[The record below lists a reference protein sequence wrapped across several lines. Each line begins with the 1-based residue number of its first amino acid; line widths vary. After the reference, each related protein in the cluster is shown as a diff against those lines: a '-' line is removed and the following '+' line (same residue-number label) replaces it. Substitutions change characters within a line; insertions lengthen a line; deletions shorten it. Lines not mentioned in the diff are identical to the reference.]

1 MSEVRKSGESFKQ
14 YRLRL
19 KTEAKALKRKLH
31 GRMIWV
37 SCPPLGYEG
46 EDKPKYKRKGI
57 GRTYIRAQHGEIGSR

>member
-1 MSEVRKSGESFKQ
+1 MNDARKPGESFKQ

-19 KTEAKALKRKLH
+19 KFDKQAEKRNLQ

-46 EDKPKYKRKGI
+46 EDKPKCKRKGI

>member
-1 MSEVRKSGESFKQ
+1 MNDARKSGESFKQ

-37 SCPPLGYEG
+37 SCPPKGYENS
-46 EDKPKYKRKGI
+46 P